1 MSEKKLL
8 NADETD
14 FGLVHKRR
22 QANKKVI
29 AIIVDEWGTDGKP
42 LILYAYPLTVNDV
55 IAVDQRYASQAEQ
68 NVMQIIRQCLKGNG
82 ENYFTLLDKPALLNE
97 PTDIIGDIL
106 VKLNAESS
114 SFDQELKKNNE

>member
-8 NADETD
+8 NPDETE
-14 FGLVHKRR
+14 FGIAHNER